1 MERLLEVTLSMDDND
16 VCEIGIHDA
25 ETGDWTHRSFSFI
38 NLNGNNYNEDYVS
51 WLKNF
56 GEWITEEIYSW
67 FMIMRDTKGE

>member
-38 NLNGNNYNEDYVS
+38 NLNGDYYNEDYV
-51 WLKNF
+51 N
-56 GEWITEEIYSW
+56 
-67 FMIMRDTKGE
+67 

>member
-38 NLNGNNYNEDYVS
+38 NLNGDYYNEDYVN

-56 GEWITEEIYSW
+56 GEWMAEEIYSW
-67 FMIMRDTKGE
+67 FIIMKDTKGE